1 MDSGLYKRRKIT
13 IRLGLVLMIAV
24 IVSNFFLFPRQYSYP
39 SSITEYSS
47 HDKNERRY
55 YLRQQ
60 LEQSKTYDQMRLRI
74 SSSQYISQEKMYDR
88 ADPQKQRSYQEDLSR
103 KRGEKIL
110 ESKEITSARSP
121 GDDFGISK
129 FPNKSGRLKAKGLSD
144 WMKNNA
150 VMHED
155 E

>member
-1 MDSGLYKRRKIT
+1 MDSGLYKRRKIA

-74 SSSQYISQEKMYDR
+74 SSSQYISQKKMYDR

-110 ESKEITSARSP
+110 ESKEITSAQSS
-121 GDDFGISK
+121 GDSDISK

-150 VMHED
+150 VMHDD